1 MQTEKSLNHKELIH
15 EFRSTF
21 HNFRFIPRISFLI
34 FFLLTPASLSLALDW
49 REYPAVRDFIDY
61 MVDKHNFSPDE
72 LHYIFRRAEIREKVI
87 AGMDSPREAVPWH
100 IYRQQFVTVF
110 GARRGAKFWNKYS
123 RSVDSAA
130 DQYGVAPEIIVAII
144 GVESQYG
151 HNTGRFRVID
161 SLSSLA
167 FDYPRRS
174 KVFKKEL
181 EEFLLLAREL
191 GVSPLS
197 IKGSYAGAMG
207 YPQFLPSSY
216 RDYAVDFN
224 NDGHID
230 LLSTAEDAIGSV
242 GNYFKVHGWE
252 KDEPVVDL
260 ISTSGPVEPWLLT
273 LDIKPRL
280 TIANLAYYNI
290 KPMKYDAPGR
300 KAALI
305 KLEGKNGKILRL
317 GFNNFYVITRYNKS
331 VNYAMA
337 VFELSQMIKNQ
348 QQRTNKIK

>member
-1 MQTEKSLNHKELIH
+1 MLTEKSPNHNKLMYEP
-15 EFRSTF
+15 RSTF
-21 HNFRFIPRISFLI
+21 HNFRYVSVYSFLI
-34 FFLLTPASLSLALDW
+34 FFLLAPASLSLALDW

-61 MVDKHNFSPDE
+61 MVAKHNFSADE

-87 AGMDSPREAVPWH
+87 TGMDSPREAVPWYR
-100 IYRQQFVTVF
+100 YRQQFVTAF
-110 GARRGAKFWNKYS
+110 GAKRGAKFWKKYA

-130 DQYGVAPEIIVAII
+130 NQYGVAPEIIVAII

-151 HNTGRFRVID
+151 HNVGYFRVID

-174 KVFKKEL
+174 AVFKKEL

-197 IKGSYAGAMG
+197 VKGSYAGAMG

-216 RDYAVDFN
+216 RDYAVDFDK
-224 NDGHID
+224 DGHVD
-230 LLSTAEDAIGSV
+230 LLSSAEDAIGSV
-242 GNYFKVHGWE
+242 GNYFRVHGWK

-260 ISTSGPVEPWLLT
+260 VSTSGPIEPWLLQ

-290 KPMKYDAPGR
+290 KPMKYDAPHR
-300 KAALI
+300 KAAII
-305 KLEGKNGKILRL
+305 KLKGKEGELLRL

-337 VFELSQMIKNQ
+337 VFELSQLIKNKH
-348 QQRTNKIK
+348 QRINKIK